1 MAQASKYKYNVG
13 KKKYNKEK
21 SIHGGAE
28 DWREINRALKD
39 IPGMWSLFTHNI
51 MKSIGNWDTLYGKLV

>member
-1 MAQASKYKYNVG
+1 MAMASKYKYDPG
-13 KKKYNKEK
+13 KKKYTKEK

-39 IPGMWSLFTHNI
+39 LPGMWDLFTRNV
-51 MKSIGNWDTLYGKLV
+51 MKSIGSWDTLYSRLV